1 MSRGLNKVMLIGHLG
16 ADPEVRVLPSG
27 ISVANF
33 SIATNEYY
41 KDQNNELKERTE
53 WHNIVAYGKLADVCR
68 QYLKKGKQVYIE
80 GRLQTRTWNDKD
92 TGKKNYRTEIICS
105 EMQMLG
111 GRAEGGDISQEV
123 SAEAPPEEITAPMP
137 QVTSAETPQEEITA
151 PTPPPNS
158 PNSALNHTEITG
170 EEKEDNLPF

>member
-16 ADPEVRVLPSG
+16 ADPEVRVLPNG
-27 ISVANF
+27 LSVANF

-41 KDQNNELKERTE
+41 KDQNGELKERTE

-80 GRLQTRTWNDKD
+80 GRLQTRSWDDKD
-92 TGKKNYRTEIICS
+92 TNKKRYRTEIICS

-111 GRAEGGDISQEV
+111 GRAEGGDMPHV
-123 SAEAPPEEITAPMP
+123 TSAEAPPEEITAPMP
-137 QVTSAETPQEEITA
+137 HVTSAEAPPEEITA
-151 PTPPPNS
+151 PMPS
-158 PNSALNHTEITG
+158 PRSKQDQTEGAG
-170 EEKEDNLPF
+170 EEKKDDLPF

>member
-16 ADPEVRVLPSG
+16 ADPEVRVLPNG
-27 ISVANF
+27 LSVANF

-41 KDQNNELKERTE
+41 KDQNGELKERTE

-80 GRLQTRTWNDKD
+80 GRLQTRSWDDKD
-92 TGKKNYRTEIICS
+92 TGKKAYRTEIICS

-111 GRAEGGDISQEV
+111 SRAESGDMPHVASAAEITAPTPHV
-123 SAEAPPEEITAPMP
+123 ASAEAPPEEITAPMP
-137 QVTSAETPQEEITA
+137 SPRSRRDQTESA
-151 PTPPPNS
+151 
-158 PNSALNHTEITG
+158 G
-170 EEKEDNLPF
+170 EEKNDDLPF

>member
-1 MSRGLNKVMLIGHLG
+1 MARGLNKVMLIGHLG
-16 ADPEVRVLPSG
+16 SDPEVRVLPSG
-27 ISVANF
+27 SSVANF

-41 KDQNNELKERTE
+41 KDQSGELKERTE

-80 GRLQTRTWNDKD
+80 GRLQTRNWEDKD

-111 GRAEGGDISQEV
+111 GRAEGGAEMPHIESADVPPAEIS
-123 SAEAPPEEITAPMP
+123 APMP
-137 QVTSAETPQEEITA
+137 QS
-151 PTPPPNS
+151 
-158 PNSALNHTEITG
+158 G
-170 EEKEDNLPF
+170 GGKEMPKNVGGAQNPDDLPF